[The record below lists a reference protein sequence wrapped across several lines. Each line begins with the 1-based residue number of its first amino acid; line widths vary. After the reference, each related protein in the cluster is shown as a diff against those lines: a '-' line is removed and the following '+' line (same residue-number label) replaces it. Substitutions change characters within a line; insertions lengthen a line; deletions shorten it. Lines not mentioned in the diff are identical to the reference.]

1 MIRKILFLFSISFAF
16 DFLFVLGVQA
26 QQVSPV
32 ISGIIKDAG
41 TLKPIPD
48 VNVYIAGS
56 TIGCSTDKNGYYE
69 IQELFPGSYRLVV
82 SCIGYKTLV
91 KKVTITEGGIYR
103 YSFALE
109 QKVYQLPT
117 VVVSQADAELWR
129 KRLKIFKRELIGTSS
144 NADSCTIENP
154 FVLSFKEKDDTLFA
168 YANQPLIIKNKSL
181 GYEIKYFLESFKYF
195 EPSVKYS
202 GLPVFK
208 ELKAR
213 NPNQEKNWQN
223 RRLET
228 YCGSLR
234 HFLTTAVKDFEFIL
248 TNPPADSS
256 GFDTLNSPL
265 KREGFKVRH
274 RVLQKIGQRI
284 WKYDIPINTLEY
296 IYKDGKDYEKIISF
310 NDFLKVTY
318 LRKPEDKH
326 YAEFVGKFG
335 LPENPTSLILLHG
348 SKVNIDNQGRFFDK
362 FRIETFGYWAFERLA
377 DTLPFDYSPPD
388 SVLERVNF
396 NE

>member
-1 MIRKILFLFSISFAF
+1 MIRKILFLFKISLAFNFLFAF
-16 DFLFVLGVQA
+16 GLKA
-26 QQVSPV
+26 QPVTPV
-32 ISGIIKDAG
+32 ISGVIKDAIA
-41 TLKPIPD
+41 LKPIPD

-56 TIGCSTDKNGYYE
+56 TLGCSTDKKGYYE
-69 IQELFPGSYRLVV
+69 IKQLSAGNYRLVV
-82 SCIGYKTLV
+82 SCIGYKTLT
-91 KKVTITEGGIYR
+91 KKITIAEGGNYR

-109 QKVYQLPT
+109 QKVYRLPT
-117 VVVSQADAELWR
+117 VIVSQADAELWK
-129 KRLKIFKRELIGTSS
+129 KRLNIFKRELIGTSS

-154 FVLSFKEKDDTLFA
+154 TTLSFDENNDTLFA
-168 YANQPLIIKNKSL
+168 YAAQPLIIKNKSL

-208 ELKAR
+208 ELKPR
-213 NPNQEKNWQN
+213 NSNQKNIWQE

-234 HFLTTAVKDFEFIL
+234 HFLTTAVKDFKFIL

-256 GFDTLNSPL
+256 EFDTLNSPL

-274 RVLQKIGQRI
+274 RVIQKIGQRI
-284 WKYDIPINTLEY
+284 WKYDVPINTLEY
-296 IYKDGKDYEKIISF
+296 IYNGDVNYEKIISF

-318 LRKPEDKH
+318 IRKLEDKH

-335 LPENPTSLILLHG
+335 SPENPTSLILLHG
-348 SKVNIDNQGRFFDK
+348 SKISIDNQGRFFDK

-377 DTLPFDYSPPD
+377 DTLPSDYSVPD
-388 SVLERVNF
+388 SVLENVNF
-396 NE
+396 NK